1 MRLILAAN
9 TLENPGF
16 EAFVSDCTAAYP
28 DAAVLVC
35 GDLLNVFPE
44 PGEDI
49 AGSIAY
55 ELYGEPVREE
65 LNRLHAQN
73 FADAQR
79 SPLVCILHQLFL
91 DPGPQRARA
100 AAIAAARYE
109 KIFAKL
115 TAARRHAPLLF
126 IPGNMDYPQVA
137 ARLLRHAPDIA
148 MLDGTK
154 ALLGGLLLGGLGGIP
169 SSAQPLHGI
178 APISPYE
185 LSDAAY
191 EAQMQAIWGAEVVL
205 SHLSPSES
213 PALQDFVRRSPVRLL
228 ICRAPFMLQ
237 RAGNCR
243 GRSQLSWEAG
253 KMIVAVRPF
262 DYPRNEAYMVDLEAG
277 GNAAPTVHIYSWE
290 ASRAQQDAAR
300 AQSRAPC

>member
-16 EAFVSDCTAAYP
+16 PSFVRDCTASHP

-49 AGSIAY
+49 CGSIAY
-55 ELYGEPVREE
+55 ELYGEQVREG
-65 LNRLHAQN
+65 LRRLHEQN
-73 FADAQR
+73 FADAGQ
-79 SPLVCILHQLFL
+79 SPLVHILRQLFA

-100 AAIAAARYE
+100 AALAAARY
-109 KIFAKL
+109 KKVFASL
-115 TAARRHAPLLF
+115 ATTHRRAPLVF

-137 ARLLRHAPDIA
+137 AQLLQRAQGIT
-148 MLDGTK
+148 MLNGTQT
-154 ALLGGLLLGGLGGIP
+154 LLGGLQLGGLGGIP

-191 EAQMQAIWGAEVVL
+191 EAQMRAIWGAEVVL

-213 PALQDFVRRSPVRLL
+213 PALLEFVRRSPVRLL
-228 ICRAPFMLQ
+228 VCRAPFLLQ
-237 RAGNCR
+237 QAGNCR
-243 GRSQLSWEAG
+243 GRSHFTWEAG
-253 KMIVAVRPF
+253 KMIASVRPF
-262 DYPRNEAYMVDLEAG
+262 DTPHNEAYMVDLEG
-277 GNAAPTVHIYSWE
+277 GETAAPTMQIYSWE
-290 ASRAQQDAAR
+290 ASQAQ
-300 AQSRAPC
+300 